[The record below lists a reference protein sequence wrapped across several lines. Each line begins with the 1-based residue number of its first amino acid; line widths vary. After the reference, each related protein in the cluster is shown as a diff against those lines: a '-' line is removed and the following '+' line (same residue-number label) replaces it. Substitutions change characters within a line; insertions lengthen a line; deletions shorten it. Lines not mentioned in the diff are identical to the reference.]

1 MKTRDTILSMMNVKK
16 YMINSVTGKYYGITN
31 MRINVRTYLDTSTL
45 TISRKQVVTI
55 ARICKKLC
63 DHTNKV
69 VECGHKYEVGAVV
82 VSLSPK

>member
-55 ARICKKLC
+55 ARIIAKSYVIIQTKS
-63 DHTNKV
+63 N
-69 VECGHKYEVGAVV
+69 AVI
-82 VSLSPK
+82 STR